1 MTKEELK
8 AKVYEAIDR
17 RRDEIVALGE
27 TIMKN
32 PELGFKEFETAA
44 LVREK
49 FASLDLPHRAGLA
62 ITGVKAKLES
72 GREGPTVALIGELD
86 ALIVASHPQANPGTG
101 AAHACGHNAQIAG
114 LVGAAMGL
122 ADAGAIRHLGGDV
135 VFFAVPA
142 EEYVEVEYRS
152 GLMKEGKI
160 EFLGG
165 KPELIRLGE
174 FDDVDMAMMIHTSGS
189 REDRLAGVADSS
201 NGCIVKQ
208 IRYIGKEAHAGGAP
222 DKGINALYAA
232 HVGLAAINALRET
245 FRDQDSIRVHPII
258 TRGGDL
264 VNVIPADV
272 RMETYVRG
280 KTTAAIQEA
289 NRKVD
294 RALRAGALALGAQ
307 VEIATLPGY
316 FPLKNDPQMAELFKQ
331 NILPILG
338 GEEHFAR
345 GGHRTGSTDMGDVSY
360 IMPALHPFMAGA
372 TGSGHTPEWHISDPE
387 RGYLWPAKSLAAMA
401 IDLLYGDAGPARK
414 ILETSKPEMTNE
426 DYLAFQR
433 NMKKVEVYQGE

>member
-1 MTKEELK
+1 MTKDELK
-8 AKVYEAIDR
+8 SRVYAAIDR
-17 RRDEIVALGE
+17 RQDEIVALGE

-44 LVREK
+44 LVRDQ
-49 FASLDLPHRAGLA
+49 FAALDLPHRAGLA
-62 ITGVKAKLES
+62 ITGVKARLES
-72 GREGPTVALIGELD
+72 GRKGPTVALIGELD
-86 ALIVASHPQANPGTG
+86 ALIVANHPQANPGTG

-122 ADAGAIRHLGGDV
+122 VDADAVRELSGDI

-142 EEYVEVEYRS
+142 EEYVEVGYRA
-152 GLMKEGKI
+152 GLMREGKI

-174 FDDVDMAMMIHTSGS
+174 FDDIDMAMMIHTSGS
-189 REDRLAGVADSS
+189 GEDRLAGVADSS

-208 IRYIGKEAHAGGAP
+208 IRYIGQEAHAGGAP
-222 DKGINALYAA
+222 DRGINALYAA
-232 HVGLAAINALRET
+232 HVALAGINALRET

-280 KTTAAIQEA
+280 KTTAAIESA
-289 NRKVD
+289 NLKVD
-294 RALRAGALALGAQ
+294 RALKAGALALGAR
-307 VEIATLPGY
+307 VEIDTLPGY
-316 FPLKNDPQMAELFKQ
+316 FPLRNNGPMADLFKQ
-331 NILPILG
+331 SMLPFLG
-338 GEEHFAR
+338 GEDRFNR

-360 IMPALHPFMAGA
+360 IMPGLHPFMAGA
-372 TGSGHTPEWHISDPE
+372 SGGGHSPDWRISDPE
-387 RGYLWPAKSLAAMA
+387 KGYLWPAKALAAMA
-401 IDLLYGDAGPARK
+401 IDLLYADAGAAQD
-414 ILETSKPEMTNE
+414 ILRTTKPEMTKE
-426 DYLAFQR
+426 EYLAFQR
-433 NMKKVEVYQGE
+433 GMKKTETYQGE